1 MAASKGLTVSPDKI
15 KFKKEVFGVTGATS
29 PTKTVKISNPKDG
42 ATVTELT
49 SQITGA
55 NPGDFSSTTNCT
67 ATLSPGS
74 GCDVTL
80 TFTPTALGSRSA
92 SLVIGDSAD
101 ATLKSIALTGTGVAG
116 KIAIKP
122 SSLSFGKVA
131 VDTASS
137 AKTVTVSNPDSVAL
151 AITSITP
158 SGPFSITTNSCDSS
172 LAASSNCQVSVTFN
186 PVSASKSRG
195 TKVSGSLE
203 IADDALKSP
212 QKVKLSGVAF
222 GTASDLSDA
231 DGNRHD
237 DDDCDANLYRH
248 IHGDADRDANGNR
261 HGNPDRD
268 ANVNHHSDAEHDS
281 NVVLDYDGD
290 ADDLRDAVSDRH
302 IVVKYDAIANS
313 VAEHT
318 QHLRTGVELGGA
330 ASRNEYDA
338 TESSDRNSKFGET
351 HGEKSLPGCFCF
363 DHPDRHRRRAEQ
375 QPLPF
380 AVTYLRQ
387 HRDGDH
393 QRFV

>member
-222 GTASDLSDA
+222 GTAVTSPTPTATATTTMTATPTSTATSTATRTATPTATATATLTATPTLTITATPSMTPTSSSTMTA
-231 DGNRHD
+231 TPTISATPSPTGTSSSSMTPSPTPSPNIL
-237 DDDCDANLYRH
+237 NIY
-248 IHGDADRDANGNR
+248 G
-261 HGNPDRD
+261 P
-268 ANVNHHSDAEHDS
+268 
-281 NVVLDYDGD
+281 VL
-290 ADDLRDAVSDRH
+290 
-302 IVVKYDAIANS
+302 N
-313 VAEHT
+313 
-318 QHLRTGVELGGA
+318 
-330 ASRNEYDA
+330 
-338 TESSDRNSKFGET
+338 
-351 HGEKSLPGCFCF
+351 
-363 DHPDRHRRRAEQ
+363 
-375 QPLPF
+375 
-380 AVTYLRQ
+380 
-387 HRDGDH
+387 
-393 QRFV
+393 